1 MTSTTPQTIAE
12 RIEQKL
18 RAGLNPTKLIVTDE
32 SHHHAG
38 HAGHDGRG
46 ESHFNVLVVS
56 EQFNSIS
63 RVQRQRMVYGLLNEE
78 LNERIH
84 ALQLKTLTP
93 NEANE

>member
-1 MTSTTPQTIAE
+1 MTSPTPQTIAE
-12 RIEQKL
+12 RIEQKI

-46 ESHFNVLVVS
+46 ESHFNVIVVS
-56 EQFNSIS
+56 DQFNSIS
-63 RVQRQRMVYGLLNEE
+63 RVQRQRMVYTLLQEE

-84 ALQLKTLTP
+84 ALQLKTLSP
-93 NEANE
+93 EEVDE